1 MIYYFQNATPSS
13 RESMKIEEQQLDLY
27 IERII
32 EAAASSLQDVV
43 VRVSS
48 STKQSE
54 KEFGNSSASS
64 WNVCGILTSSY
75 GEVTPS
81 ESLTAVCE
89 PEGGPPVHA
98 PSQEGSYCC
107 FMSMLCCNNY
117 VQPWLLLAFCNP
129 GGLVSQSVL
138 SIPRIVT
145 VLLQSLSLEEEF
157 QFQLRNNWG
166 LPSNQC
172 PQSRR

>member
-13 RESMKIEEQQLDLY
+13 REPMKINEQQLDLY

-32 EAAASSLQDVV
+32 EAAASSLGDVV

-64 WNVCGILTSSY
+64 LNVCEILTSSS

-81 ESLTAVCE
+81 ENLTAVCE
-89 PEGGPPVHA
+89 PEGGTPVHA
-98 PSQEGSYCC
+98 PSQEGNYCC
-107 FMSMLCCNNY
+107 FMSMLYCNK
-117 VQPWLLLAFCNP
+117 
-129 GGLVSQSVL
+129 L
-138 SIPRIVT
+138 SHECR
-145 VLLQSLSLEEEF
+145 
-157 QFQLRNNWG
+157 
-166 LPSNQC
+166 
-172 PQSRR
+172 